1 MSRLRRLVLSDR
13 YFFITCR
20 LLPKRKTLAEPEFA
34 CLARVIHERREE
46 HGFLVTA
53 WVLLPDHWHAILFPR
68 HPLTISEVMES
79 IKVSSTRRINHGRGG
94 RGLLWQPRFFDR
106 AVRSVNEYHEKVR
119 YIHEN
124 PVKAGLASRPEDWAW
139 SSVHDYTGHVDVAAA
154 TTRILAIDRVVLPSD
169 GRTRI

>member
-79 IKVSSTRRINHGRGG
+79 IKVSSTRRINHGRGA

-106 AVRSVNEYHEKVR
+106 AVRTVNEYHEKVR